1 MIKAIDATQHVLQ
14 LSTQYLLSPQVM
26 KCLISIGI
34 IYKYIFFQ
42 NDPQLDPEYI
52 YFHLDDTRPRAGAL
66 SKRTKITFGEGLA
79 TRRIVVF
86 NSLNRARVE
95 PVRLRV
101 AQYSVKVRLSNS
113 KSVIKSVVILQSQY

>member
-1 MIKAIDATQHVLQ
+1 MQRNMFYNSVLN
-14 LSTQYLLSPQVM
+14 
-26 KCLISIGI
+26 
-34 IYKYIFFQ
+34 IYYHHRYTKNFNKYFGFIHFLQ
-42 NDPQLDPEYI
+42 NDPQLDPEYV
-52 YFHLDDTRPRAGAL
+52 YFHLDDTRPRAGSL

-101 AQYSVKVRLSNS
+101 AQYSIKVR
-113 KSVIKSVVILQSQY
+113 